1 MTSMYFLLVAVW
13 ACVGVGVAEECLPCL
28 SSPCRK
34 VTGLFTRPTLPVGYN
49 LIARVPP
56 QACNL
61 TVTELRASSNYLA
74 VRTDHGY
81 IINGNWAVV
90 PPGRYMGAGT
100 GFFYSRPRTLTD
112 GGEVIQA
119 PGPLSKAID
128 IMIIYQS
135 TNQGVRYEYWHPMGP
150 PYPPPTLQGRGRG
163 RGRGYPQRGQSTLQ
177 NVLPAYLASTQGEG
191 GLAAGDYSTTL
202 DNRLGLSPAIQG
214 SVGYVI
220 DNSVDGVGLP
230 GAPDTATP
238 TWKVWKFTPC
248 SRTCGGG
255 QQQTVYICTGLGGA
269 VMQEE
274 MCQAPKPPPQTVN
287 CNPRPCPP
295 TWQLGEWSQ
304 CSTTCGT
311 GIMTRTWA
319 CVQEVTP
326 TLVRAVPPATCPP
339 PSRAT
344 MVPLTQPCIL
354 APCSRWEVTAWTQCS
369 VECGTG
375 IKTRVVSCRAE
386 GRRVGDDQCNVQEK
400 PPKQELCHAH
410 TCSHHTWFYT
420 DWSEECVGG
429 CENGV
434 QRRRVWCSPG
444 INSVEGE
451 CDQQERPPE
460 TRACPRADACAAA
473 WFTGPWTPCS
483 EGCGSGIQTR
493 EVVCVVFLRGTFR
506 ATLDIECNADTRPN
520 ATLTCNPDPCPPHW
534 YYTDWSQ
541 CSRTC
546 GRGSRTRSVQCL
558 DHQQQPSTRCNIDE
572 KPPTTRSCVEQ
583 PCNAPSDRGCVDRFK
598 NCVLVQ
604 QARLC
609 RYSYYRTVCCASCF
623 QQQ

>member
-248 SRTCGGG
+248 SRTCGGAADG
-255 QQQTVYICTGLGGA
+255 IHLHWLG
-269 VMQEE
+269 
-274 MCQAPKPPPQTVN
+274 
-287 CNPRPCPP
+287 
-295 TWQLGEWSQ
+295 WSRHAGGDVP
-304 CSTTCGT
+304 GT
-311 GIMTRTWA
+311 
-319 CVQEVTP
+319 
-326 TLVRAVPPATCPP
+326 
-339 PSRAT
+339 
-344 MVPLTQPCIL
+344 
-354 APCSRWEVTAWTQCS
+354 
-369 VECGTG
+369 
-375 IKTRVVSCRAE
+375 
-386 GRRVGDDQCNVQEK
+386 
-400 PPKQELCHAH
+400 
-410 TCSHHTWFYT
+410 
-420 DWSEECVGG
+420 
-429 CENGV
+429 
-434 QRRRVWCSPG
+434 
-444 INSVEGE
+444 
-451 CDQQERPPE
+451 
-460 TRACPRADACAAA
+460 
-473 WFTGPWTPCS
+473 
-483 EGCGSGIQTR
+483 
-493 EVVCVVFLRGTFR
+493 
-506 ATLDIECNADTRPN
+506 
-520 ATLTCNPDPCPPHW
+520 
-534 YYTDWSQ
+534 
-541 CSRTC
+541 
-546 GRGSRTRSVQCL
+546 
-558 DHQQQPSTRCNIDE
+558 
-572 KPPTTRSCVEQ
+572 
-583 PCNAPSDRGCVDRFK
+583 
-598 NCVLVQ
+598 
-604 QARLC
+604 
-609 RYSYYRTVCCASCF
+609 
-623 QQQ
+623 